1 MVSASMPRK
10 PYYRIGEAAKLLGVE
25 THVIRYWETEFP
37 QLRPVR
43 APSGQRLY
51 HSHHLDMLTL
61 VKELLYNQGYTIAG
75 AKKALEE
82 KVVSQ
87 QQPVAAGP
95 VSSSSLQQELKSLL
109 EILK

>member
-1 MVSASMPRK
+1 MVSAFLPRK
-10 PYYRIGEAAKLLGVE
+10 PYYRIGEVAKHLGVK
-25 THVIRYWETEFP
+25 THVIRYWESEFP

-51 HSHHLDMLTL
+51 HLRHLELLAM
-61 VKELLYNQGYTIAG
+61 VRELLYSQGYTIAG
-75 AKKALEE
+75 AKKALQE
-82 KVVSQ
+82 K
-87 QQPVAAGP
+87 AAPSATPSNP

>member
-1 MVSASMPRK
+1 MVSAALPRK

-25 THVIRYWETEFP
+25 THVIRYWESEFP

-51 HSHHLDMLTL
+51 HSHHLELLAL

-82 KVVSQ
+82 KSAAQ
-87 QQPVAAGP
+87 AAAPAGP
-95 VSSSSLQQELKSLL
+95 VSSTSLQQELKDLL

>member
-1 MVSASMPRK
+1 MPRK

-37 QLRPVR
+37 QLKPVR

-51 HSHHLDMLTL
+51 HAHHLEQLAL

-75 AKKALEE
+75 AKKALEDKMFVQE
-82 KVVSQ
+82 STTT
-87 QQPVAAGP
+87 AGA